1 MVDRA
6 AGRCVADTDGV
17 PEGLR
22 TSPGVDLGPSCDCVD
37 PAKGCTFT
45 WFEPVPCTTD
55 RDCWFDPSPRL
66 HPIARP
72 KALRKRDFAPCKDG
86 EVAPKC
92 GPAGACILGPAFTC

>member
-22 TSPGVDLGPSCDCVD
+22 STPGVDLGPSCDCVD